1 MYLPSF
7 AKIGPILLVDSYYR
21 PLHGFL
27 RDLVLILK
35 HHGGG
40 DGYEK
45 RNIEVDNVSGSISEK
60 AVKLLNGPKKRKHE
74 KRRCEGRFIA
84 CTQEDLEIN
93 DVVQML
99 SD

>member
-45 RNIEVDNVSGSISEK
+45 RNIEVDNVS
-60 AVKLLNGPKKRKHE
+60 
-74 KRRCEGRFIA
+74 
-84 CTQEDLEIN
+84 DLC
-93 DVVQML
+93 
-99 SD
+99 